1 MQHLILL
8 SLCLLLAA
16 SAQAQKPHPCKSPP
30 LMVGRI
36 SVTYPKEALFA
47 YERFTYDALGQRVR
61 VRAEGLYQNR
71 SFHDDLLM
79 LFREEVMYEISYRNH
94 SCKKRALKAPFQPIQ
109 IPRDAELQAQVIV
122 GSSSGPGQGLL
133 VNNWI
138 GEVPE
143 TEGKYFMTFTEFG
156 CLPITSLYYTDKTGW
171 ILTSFFDLVIG
182 IEDPQEFFPPEFCA
196 TSAAVEEGDVVTDFF
211 QALLRRDDD
220 Q

>member
-1 MQHLILL
+1 MQHLIPL

-36 SVTYPKEALFA
+36 SVTYPKDSLFA

-61 VRAEGLYQNR
+61 VRAGGLYHNHT
-71 SFHDDLLM
+71 FHDDLLM
-79 LFREEVMYEISYRNH
+79 LFREEVI
-94 SCKKRALKAPFQPIQ
+94 
-109 IPRDAELQAQVIV
+109 
-122 GSSSGPGQGLL
+122 SSGPGQGLL

-143 TEGKYFMTFTEFG
+143 TEGKYFTTFTEFG
-156 CLPITSLYYTDKTGW
+156 CLPITSLYYTEKTGW

-182 IEDPQEFFPPEFCA
+182 IEDPQEFFPPDFCD

-211 QALLRRDDD
+211 EALLRREDD